1 MVTQRIP
8 MSSDLRE
15 TTLQNLSQTKEFYE
29 KASASSEAALET
41 LNSSLHPEVAK
52 LNRKMMT
59 FFDESVSNFFDVSE
73 KLAHAKTVNDLFQ
86 IQATFFANQHQK
98 FQKHIT
104 EISKATSVAQ
114 TINPYSGVKPR

>member
-1 MVTQRIP
+1 MVTQQIP

-86 IQATFFANQHQK
+86 IQATFFCQSAPK
-98 FQKHIT
+98 
-104 EISKATSVAQ
+104 ISET
-114 TINPYSGVKPR
+114 YH